1 MAQGV
6 KLRFAMDLLAALN
19 GRIISKA
26 WEFTIDERYHEQSC
40 MMVMGSEGRGEQILK
55 TDQDNGLILADET
68 RWPELASHMQTLAR
82 IR

>member
-55 TDQDNGLILADET
+55 
-68 RWPELASHMQTLAR
+68 R
-82 IR
+82 IRITA